1 MMDSDHLSEAT
12 RILNIW
18 KDTELPGS
26 PSYLHPYTLLTAL
39 ITHAP
44 TPEGKQEIA
53 KDVVDNGAKGFNGL
67 IQLTDYFWTTL
78 LVPRAYA
85 LLQG

>member
-1 MMDSDHLSEAT
+1 MDSDHLSEAT

-18 KDTELPGS
+18 KDTELLGR

-44 TPEGKQEIA
+44 TPDGKQEIA
-53 KDVVDNGAKGFNGL
+53 KDVIESEAKGFNGL
-67 IQLTDYFWTTL
+67 VQLTDYFWTTL
-78 LVPRAYA
+78 LVPRVFPVI
-85 LLQG
+85 QS